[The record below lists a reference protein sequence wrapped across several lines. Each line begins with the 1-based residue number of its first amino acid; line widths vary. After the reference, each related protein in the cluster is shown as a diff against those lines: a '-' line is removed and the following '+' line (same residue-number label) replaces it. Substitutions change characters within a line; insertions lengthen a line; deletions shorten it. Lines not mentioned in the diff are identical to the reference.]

1 MFNDLSSLRSFLA
14 TRRSCKPRDLIE
26 PGPSA
31 DELLQIVALASR
43 IPDHGKLHPWC
54 FVHIPRS
61 ARAEFA
67 ALLQRAYLKDR
78 PSPGRLEI
86 EANETFAHQAPELIV
101 VLSAPRES
109 KIPAWEQELSCG
121 AALACSSRKARR
133 RGCANPNGAIFW
145 TTNGQPSSNRSSGW
159 ASMWKNWSTG
169 RSPDG
174 KTLRAGKTSH
184 LVAFS
189 FAASISASLATCAIP
204 VFPTS
209 TAHSSLPSHT
219 AFHAGWS

>member
-1 MFNDLSSLRSFLA
+1 MFNDLSSLRSFLS

-31 DELLQIVALASR
+31 DELRQIVALASR
-43 IPDHGKLHPWC
+43 SPDHGKLHPWR
-54 FVHIPRS
+54 FVHVPRS

-121 AALACSSRKARR
+121 AACLNLLMAATAL
-133 RGCANPNGAIFW
+133 GYGADW
-145 TTNGQPSSNRSSGW
+145 VTGW
-159 ASMWKNWSTG
+159 AAYSDEVRAAFGGDDERIAGFVFFGTPKG
-169 RSPDG
+169 ELEERDRP
-174 KTLRAGKTSH
+174 TLEE
-184 LVAFS
+184 VFS
-189 FAASISASLATCAIP
+189 DWPAQN
-204 VFPTS
+204 
-209 TAHSSLPSHT
+209 
-219 AFHAGWS
+219 